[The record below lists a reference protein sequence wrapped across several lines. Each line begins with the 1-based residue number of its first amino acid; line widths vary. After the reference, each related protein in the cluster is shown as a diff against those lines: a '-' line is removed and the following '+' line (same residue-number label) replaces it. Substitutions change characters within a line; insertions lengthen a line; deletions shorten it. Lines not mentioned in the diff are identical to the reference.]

1 MTKFH
6 CNACCTTSGFF
17 LHSLFRNRNPAVT
30 IMKKE
35 GCADI
40 LIFKK
45 HILEYLKWGHHFKI
59 VLKEHAE
66 SVNNTT
72 LHPRTDIPEQSL
84 TEIGRN

>member
-1 MTKFH
+1 
-6 CNACCTTSGFF
+6 
-17 LHSLFRNRNPAVT
+17 
-30 IMKKE
+30 MKKE

-59 VLKEHAE
+59 VVLKEHAE

-72 LHPRTDIPEQSL
+72 LHPRTDVPE
-84 TEIGRN
+84 